1 MHENNLPIKT
11 TPLRAALLM
20 PLFLAPAAQAADF
33 HLAQPWRQEAVVE
46 GRDDVYNSERF
57 LNELSFRHQH
67 PPGPTQQGLRG
78 TAGSARSNRLFMDFR
93 FYRDFAFDNEQQG
106 FLLDIQRSEDLDGAF
121 DRQLVGFRYTLNN
134 TDLRIHGDV
143 FHDKSL
149 SDIYLAA
156 RHNLSGNEWLEAAW
170 ILPDAYF
177 NSKTETDDQLV
188 TKPQSLFLQWH
199 KGGLEESRD
208 RGSTV
213 SVTLSPESE
222 LVSQSAGLSVKS
234 RSVKAALTQS
244 FLFRRA
250 EVTLR
255 GQGEYV
261 RRAYQLEEGGSPG
274 FTRDHFQLLAE
285 VAPPGLRLSPRL
297 GISGLYL
304 DETGYFGRN
313 INNTGA
319 VRRQEANV
327 FGSVSFQLTPRTDL
341 TPQLYLGA
349 ASIRQELQGEP
360 EENHSGFIGKAAF
373 PVNILVSAAD
383 NAILTINPTF
393 YLHKSNF
400 GGGNLQLHWPM

>member
-1 MHENNLPIKT
+1 MHNNNGPMRNKT
-11 TPLRAALLM
+11 LSIALVL
-20 PLFLAPAAQAADF
+20 PLFLPPVIQAADF
-33 HLAQPWRQEAVVE
+33 HIAQPWRQEAVVE
-46 GRDDVYNSERF
+46 GRAEIYKSERF

-67 PPGPTQQGLRG
+67 PPGPTQQGIRG
-78 TAGSARSNRLFMDFR
+78 TAGSTRSNRLFMDFR

-121 DRQLVGFRYTLNN
+121 DRQLVGLRYTLNN

-149 SDIYLAA
+149 SDIYLTA
-156 RHNLSGNEWLEAAW
+156 RHNLSEEEWLEATW

-177 NSKTETDDQLV
+177 NSKSETGDELL
-188 TKPQSLFLQWH
+188 TKPQSLFFQWH
-199 KGGLEESRD
+199 RGRREESRD
-208 RGSTV
+208 VGSTMSLTV
-213 SVTLSPESE
+213 SPESE
-222 LVSQSAGLSVKS
+222 LVSRSAGLSVKS

-244 FLFRRA
+244 FILRRA
-250 EVTLR
+250 LVTLN

-261 RRAYQLEEGGSPG
+261 RRAYQLEEGDSPE
-274 FTRDHFQLLAE
+274 FSRDHIQLLAE

-297 GISGLYL
+297 GVSGLYL
-304 DETGYFGRN
+304 DETGYFGRA
-313 INNTGA
+313 INSTGA
-319 VRRQEANV
+319 VRRREANV
-327 FGSVSFQLTPRTDL
+327 FGSVSFQLTPRTSL
-341 TPQLYLGA
+341 SPELYLGA

-360 EENHSGFIGKAAF
+360 AANHSGFIGKAAF
-373 PVNILVSAAD
+373 PVNILVSSAD